1 MQRRAHTFRLG
12 QEYDRMLPTHYVVE
26 PAAGKG
32 RPLDGQHAPGEMQW
46 AVGDRVI
53 LQNFERIE
61 RRPDGQSLSL
71 GGKAISGH
79 PSLRVHW
86 RSLENPNG
94 ATGRITATRWT
105 KLREIVHGFD
115 LRDLPDP
122 LEKLPDLLDET
133 VSGTLSTIHGDLNLE
148 NVLVGPGEMVWLIDF
163 ATTRDG
169 HTLFDFAH
177 LKAEIIAH
185 IAAAKVKSAE
195 EYLGLLTGEK
205 DSRQREIRSL
215 LAEVDE
221 IAGQCLF
228 NPAQKR
234 EYELAAF
241 MACVGALKF
250 ENLDAYQKNL
260 LYLTASEISLRL

>member
-1 MQRRAHTFRLG
+1 
-12 QEYDRMLPTHYVVE
+12 
-26 PAAGKG
+26 
-32 RPLDGQHAPGEMQW
+32 MQW
-46 AVGDRVI
+46 VVGDRVI

-61 RRPDGQSLSL
+61 RRPDGRSLSL
-71 GGKAISGH
+71 GGKVIPGH
-79 PSLRVHW
+79 PRLRVHW

-105 KLREIVHGFD
+105 KLREIVHGFG

-122 LEKLPDLLDET
+122 LEKLPLLLDET

-185 IAAAKVKSAE
+185 VAAAKIKSTE
-195 EYLGLLTGEK
+195 EYLKMLSAQNETKKSDIRDLL
-205 DSRQREIRSL
+205 D
-215 LAEVDE
+215 AVDE

-228 NPAQKR
+228 NPAQRR
-234 EYELAAF
+234 EYDLAAF

>member
-1 MQRRAHTFRLG
+1 
-12 QEYDRMLPTHYVVE
+12 MLPTHYVVE

-32 RPLDGQHAPGEMQW
+32 RPLDGQGTPGEMQW
-46 AVGDRVI
+46 VAGDTVI
-53 LQNFERIE
+53 LQNFEGIE

-71 GGKAISGH
+71 RGKANPGH

-122 LEKLPDLLDET
+122 LEKLPDLLDER

-185 IAAAKVKSAE
+185 VAAAKVKSVE
-195 EYLGLLTGEK
+195 EYLALLTGEK
-205 DSRQREIRSL
+205 DAREREIGSL
-215 LAEVDE
+215 LTAVDE

-228 NPAQKR
+228 NPGQRR
-234 EYELAAF
+234 EYDLAAF

-250 ENLDAYQKNL
+250 ENLDTYQKYL